1 MWMKLHFFNKLLP
14 NKTLHCKGDTCIRDK
29 SSKEMIT
36 ALVCANIDGS
46 KKLKLLVEEK
56 SVNPLC
62 FKGNKTLP
70 GDYVSNTKVWM
81 T

>member
-1 MWMKLHFFNKLLP
+1 
-14 NKTLHCKGDTCIRDK
+14 
-29 SSKEMIT
+29 MIT